1 MSEIKYINL
10 EDDRLWEILFD
21 EACVEGGQAE
31 RIQKELEKIAIDE
44 KEITRKPMQEIVER
58 LEESET
64 SKRERA
70 SEELDEFCLEM
81 YHLYESEADGI
92 GEAIEIVKEVGGL
105 DG

>member
-44 KEITRKPMQEIVER
+44 KEITRKPMQEQSQKFTNEFMFEEKLQEIVYW
-58 LEESET
+58 LEKKINPLHNVNWNSAIE
-64 SKRERA
+64 
-70 SEELDEFCLEM
+70 
-81 YHLYESEADGI
+81 
-92 GEAIEIVKEVGGL
+92 EAIEIVKGVMNG
-105 DG
+105 